1 MTDEVQVDYTK
12 RKYLAPIYSYLERYY
27 NEPIGPNDV
36 EFMVNWRDLPPLL
49 DWDGPKHSRKRAFK
63 PRMFNDYS
71 ANWNAVSPA
80 YYDQLITI
88 PQQYDE
94 YDYYRPRANPKSG
107 YYAKKFTH
115 NTATENDE
123 YVAQPKNEI
132 SQVCEKMG
140 SNLSQLLAAYGV
152 RGLLA
157 GGLVGGAMYGGY
169 KAYNWWKNRKPQVE
183 VEAGVNVTSKELSNN
198 TEASKPT
205 NFTLNPADAETRAKI
220 RRLIKY

>member
-27 NEPIGPNDV
+27 NEPIGPIYSYYNRY
-36 EFMVNWRDLPPLL
+36 NLPPLL
-49 DWDGPKHSRKRAFK
+49 DWDGPKHSRERAFTS
-63 PRMFNDYS
+63 RMFNSYS
-71 ANWNAVSPA
+71 ANMDVVSPA
-80 YYDQLITI
+80 YVDEFVTI

-94 YDYYRPRANPKSG
+94 YDYYRPRAGPKSG
-107 YYAKKFTH
+107 YYAKKFAAT
-115 NTATENDE
+115 NTAKDDDE

-157 GGLVGGAMYGGY
+157 GGLVGGAMYGCY
-169 KAYNWWKNRKPQVE
+169 KAYNWLKNRKPQVE